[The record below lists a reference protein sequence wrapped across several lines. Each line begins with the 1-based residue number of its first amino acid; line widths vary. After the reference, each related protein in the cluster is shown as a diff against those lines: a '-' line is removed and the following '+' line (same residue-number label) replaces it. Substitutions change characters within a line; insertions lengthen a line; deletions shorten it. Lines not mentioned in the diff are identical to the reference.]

1 MPCLSLRRDGQKS
14 SSHSVW
20 GTKPQDSLLAA
31 PRAGAASVRTWL
43 QVVGLGPPFLRGLLF

>member
-1 MPCLSLRRDGQKS
+1 MPRLSLRRDGQKS
-14 SSHSVW
+14 CSHSVW